1 MPLFA
6 TLMASAFSGLVGF
19 FARFFALNLA
29 QKLAAYAM
37 YITVTVAMVASVL
50 GCLHALVGMLA
61 SFSVGGGVSFSWVRY
76 FFIGVGMFIPS
87 NAAGVLS
94 CLASVWILT
103 SIYKVQKQGLH
114 NYGS

>member
-19 FARFFALNLA
+19 LSRYLSLSLA
-29 QKLAAYAM
+29 QKIAAYTM
-37 YITVTVAMVASVL
+37 YITVTIAMVTAVL
-50 GCLHALVGMLA
+50 VCLRSLAGMLTSLA
-61 SFSVGGGVSFSWVRY
+61 GVSVGTSWVSY
-76 FFIGVGMFIPS
+76 FFVGVGMFIPA
-87 NAAGVLS
+87 NAGGVMA

-103 SIYKVQKQGLH
+103 SIYKVQKQGLA